1 MVKQHSFS
9 RLEALVGVDFVN
21 YLHDRSIFVLGVGG
35 VGGYVCEAL
44 ARSGIGKI
52 ILMDPDLVDVTNL
65 NRQIIALN
73 STIGMK
79 KVQAMK
85 ERILDINP
93 RCEVV
98 TFDTFLTKDNISIL
112 DEMSFDFLVDACDTV
127 STKQSIIQYCLENHL
142 PFITCLGTAKKM
154 NPSLLEITELKKT
167 YNDPLARILR
177 KYVRDNQLEGSIPVL
192 FSSELPIQCQGLG
205 STAFVPSSAGLMIG
219 SYIIQKFLD
228 QKKG

>member
-1 MVKQHSFS
+1 MEKQHSFS
-9 RLEALVGVDFVN
+9 RLEALVGVDAVN
-21 YLHDRSIFVLGVGG
+21 YLHDRSVFVLGVGG

-52 ILMDPDLVDVTNL
+52 ILMDSDLVDITNL

-79 KVQAMK
+79 KVQVMK
-85 ERILDINP
+85 ERVLDINP
-93 RCEVV
+93 MCEVV
-98 TFDTFLTKDNISIL
+98 CFDTFLTKDNISIL
-112 DEMSFDFLVDACDTV
+112 DEVSFDFLVDACDTV
-127 STKQSIIQYCLENHL
+127 STKQSIIKYCLEKNI
-142 PFITCLGTAKKM
+142 PFITCLGTAKKFD
-154 NPSLLEITELKKT
+154 PSLLEITELKKT

-177 KYVRDNQLEGSIPVL
+177 KYVKDNELKGFIPVL
-192 FSSELPIQCQGLG
+192 FSSELPIKCQELG

-219 SYIIQKFLD
+219 SYVIQKFLE